1 LGEFED
7 RINSL
12 LSSPEEMSK
21 IMQMAKM
28 FMPEGDEPKVAQEQ
42 SGDLEYVKAADSKES
57 MPGGAADSGMADLLG
72 RVLNSG
78 VKKDRRHALLA
89 AMMPYLAGERQKKLE
104 RAMQL
109 AQIASMAGMFFAEGG
124 GVEDV

>member
-1 LGEFED
+1 MGEFED
-7 RINSL
+7 IINSL

-28 FMPEGDEPKVAQEQ
+28 FVPEGDESKAVREQ
-42 SGDLEYVKAADSKES
+42 SRGTEYVKAADSKEGLF
-57 MPGGAADSGMADLLG
+57 GGAADLLG

>member
-1 LGEFED
+1 MGEFED

-28 FMPEGDEPKVAQEQ
+28 FMPEVDESKGAQEQ
-42 SGDLEYVKAADSKES
+42 SGDMEYVKAADSKEGLL
-57 MPGGAADSGMADLLG
+57 GGAVDSEMADLLG
-72 RVLNSG
+72 RVFNSG

-89 AMMPYLAGERQKKLE
+89 AMMPYLARERQKKLE
-104 RAMQL
+104 KAMQL
-109 AQIASMAGMFFAEGG
+109 AQIASMAGMFFTEGG
-124 GVEDV
+124 GVENV